1 MKPEDINIL
10 IHMFTMSQD
19 PPYDPQ
25 ILKALLDL
33 VQGFIGAA
41 QTLAQTTERCGVFI
55 SHNDVS

>member
-1 MKPEDINIL
+1 MWDLMGYIL
-10 IHMFTMSQD
+10 TMSQD

-41 QTLAQTTERCGVFI
+41 QTLAQTTGRRGVFI